1 MRLTITLDEE
11 ATARY
16 RELAS
21 RQTQRELD
29 EDCEP
34 SGPTLVVN
42 ISPVFGSS
50 VYLVEGND
58 QIDLGDASV
67 TLTEKE

>member
-16 RELAS
+16 GELAS
-21 RQTQRELD
+21 RQTQRELE

-42 ISPVFGSS
+42 ISPVFASS
-50 VYLVEGND
+50 VYLVEGNEH
-58 QIDLGDASV
+58 IDLGYASV
-67 TLTEKE
+67 TLTEKN